1 MNLIGKIIMGLVQ
14 NLKKKFNNWVDIT
27 LAELCSAYIK
37 QLAKQTSKKR
47 GNSLSTEYSRS
58 RLMTEHR
65 STTIV
70 TSSQDTSEK
79 IIMKLDETDDIVD
92 QVRDWSVDK
101 IESAELV
108 GDKIALYA
116 EFEEWI
122 ELDDETAIEI
132 LSSGT
137 KAVDKDSEK

>member
-1 MNLIGKIIMGLVQ
+1 MGLVQ

-47 GNSLSTEYSRS
+47 DNSSSMESLQNNLT
-58 RLMTEHR
+58 MVHQD
-65 STTIV
+65 TIIAI
-70 TSSQDTSEK
+70 SSQDISEK
-79 IIMKLDETDDIVD
+79 ITMDQVMTEDIVAHI
-92 QVRDWSVDK
+92 RDWSIDK
-101 IESAELV
+101 MESTELV

-122 ELDDETAIEI
+122 ELDDVDNLEI
-132 LSSGT
+132 VSIDT
-137 KAVDKDSEK
+137 EEK

>member
-1 MNLIGKIIMGLVQ
+1 MGLVR

-37 QLAKQTSKKR
+37 QLAKQTTKKR
-47 GNSLSTEYSRS
+47 DNSLLTTSSLKHLTTERQ
-58 RLMTEHR
+58 

-79 IIMKLDETDDIVD
+79 TIMKLDTTDEVVAH
-92 QVRDWSVDK
+92 VRDWSVDK
-101 IESAELV
+101 IENAELV
-108 GDKIALYA
+108 GDKIALYS

-122 ELDDETAIEI
+122 ELDDIDELEI
-132 LSSGT
+132 MSLEP
-137 KAVDKDSEK
+137 EKEK

>member
-1 MNLIGKIIMGLVQ
+1 MGLVQ
-14 NLKKKFNNWVDIT
+14 NLKKKFSNWVDIT

-47 GNSLSTEYSRS
+47 DNSLSTEFSRS
-58 RLMTEHR
+58 RLVTEHR

-79 IIMKLDETDDIVD
+79 IIMKLDKTDDIID

-101 IESAELV
+101 IEEAELV

-137 KAVDKDSEK
+137 KVDKDSKK